1 MRVLFAITALCLLVL
16 LWAGLAI
23 RRHIRAAARER
34 AERNAPPA
42 REVFEAELRKELQTQ
57 RANTGFYRGQPDNL
71 SDPRPGRHA
80 SGLRPSVRDSAV
92 RAAIVAAAKESIVSY
107 EPAAGSAPVSASA
120 PAAEPQ
126 TEPAAEETSE
136 SRKQPVSIS
145 GITMERLD
153 RAHFNKDL
161 GDLSDPY
168 QIPRSAIRNRS

>member
-34 AERNAPPA
+34 AERNAPPV
-42 REVFEAELRKELQTQ
+42 REVFEAELRKELQSQ

-71 SDPRPGRHA
+71 SDPRPGRHT

-92 RAAIVAAAKESIVSY
+92 RAAIVAAAKEPIVSY
-107 EPAAGSAPVSASA
+107 EPAPGST
-120 PAAEPQ
+120 PAAVEPQ
-126 TEPAAEETSE
+126 TEPAPADTNE
-136 SRKQPVSIS
+136 SRKPPVSIS
-145 GITMERLD
+145 GIKMERLD

-168 QIPRSAIRNRS
+168 QVPRSAIRNRS